1 MKVTKVC
8 CQGCGADL
16 DVDEGIRFVT
26 CNFCGARLEIVHDD
40 TVTHSKL
47 LEKIGQQTDAM
58 ADDLKVIR
66 LQNELERLDRE
77 WQVDSQRFMVAD
89 KHGNSRPPNA
99 IGGIFVAVVGVV
111 FGIFWISQASRM
123 GAPGFLPLFGLVFIG
138 AAVFGAIRSMAKSSG
153 MSQARNGYERRRRHL
168 LEQIRRAGGR

>member
-66 LQNELERLDRE
+66 LQNELEQLDRE
-77 WQVDSQRFMVAD
+77 WQVDSQRFMVSD
-89 KHGNSRPPNA
+89 KHGHTRPPSA
-99 IGGIFVAVVGVV
+99 IGGLFMAVVGVA
-111 FGIFWISQASRM
+111 FGIFWISQATRM
-123 GAPGFLPLFGLVFIG
+123 GAPGIFPLFGLVLIG
-138 AAVFGAIRSMAKSSG
+138 AAIFAAINGMAKSSG
-153 MSQARNGYERRRRHL
+153 MNRARSSYEGRRRQL
-168 LEQIRRAGGR
+168 LERIRQAGGR